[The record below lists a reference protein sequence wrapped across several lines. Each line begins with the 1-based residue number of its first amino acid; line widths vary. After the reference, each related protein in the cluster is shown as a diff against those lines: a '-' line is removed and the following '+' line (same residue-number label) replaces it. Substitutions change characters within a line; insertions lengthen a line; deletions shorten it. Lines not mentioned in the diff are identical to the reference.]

1 MDEISSNLP
10 QVFIDNDIPTVQ
22 NELSALANISQKFR
36 TASKV
41 SLDNSFVRSV
51 LNARTGLIHYSINSL
66 NPAYDHYWTIY
77 IVM

>member
-22 NELSALANISQKFR
+22 NELSALGGLSQKFR

-41 SLDNSFVRSV
+41 SPSVFFIEEV
-51 LNARTGLIHYSINSL
+51 LNARMGLIHYSINSL
-66 NPAYDHYWTIY
+66 NPAYDHYWMIS
-77 IVM
+77 IGM

>member
-22 NELSALANISQKFR
+22 NELSALGGLSQKFR

-41 SLDNSFVRSV
+41 SLDNSFIRSV
-51 LNARTGLIHYSINSL
+51 LNVRPGLIHYSINLL
-66 NPAYDHYWTIY
+66 NPAYDHYWMIY
-77 IVM
+77 IGM

>member
-22 NELSALANISQKFR
+22 SELSALGGLSQKFR

-41 SLDNSFVRSV
+41 SLDDSINRNV
-51 LNARTGLIHYSINSL
+51 LNVRTG
-66 NPAYDHYWTIY
+66 
-77 IVM
+77 